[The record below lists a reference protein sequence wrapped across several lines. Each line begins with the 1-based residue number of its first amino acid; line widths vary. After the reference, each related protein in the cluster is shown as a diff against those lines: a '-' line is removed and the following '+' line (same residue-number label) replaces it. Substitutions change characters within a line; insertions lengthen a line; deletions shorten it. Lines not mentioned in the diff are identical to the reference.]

1 MTPRSAAFGS
11 TFQRMM
17 SKCCCVFGG
26 CLPPPFAWLAKIH
39 LSHTPIIDSVAVIAV
54 VIPSED
60 EIGANSAI
68 ESWHVEQ
75 VHKLMTMKDQH
86 GAFPRQLPDEPPSE
100 VAQAI
105 STFLQGA
112 HGEHPNVQVT
122 ITATPISDPT
132 SFDHQYATKFFTP
145 TVINYIAHS
154 TNMKRQRHR
163 PEEDN
168 MEGYGICL
176 FNMGDQKQMQVIY
189 DMVLLSEAMG
199 EDDDFEERHQ
209 LEKDAHLTPLENTLE
224 KSISAANSVLREM
237 KYMEKREQ
245 RMRQTA
251 EAINT
256 RVRWFSYFSVAVLLG
271 VTYIQVSYLK
281 RYFKKKKLM

>member
-1 MTPRSAAFGS
+1 
-11 TFQRMM
+11 MM
-17 SKCCCVFGG
+17 SKCTAANPDDWYSPQTSFC
-26 CLPPPFAWLAKIH
+26 I
-39 LSHTPIIDSVAVIAV
+39 SSVAVIAV

-60 EIGANSAI
+60 EIGANSEI

-75 VHKLMTMKDQH
+75 VHKLTKMKNEH
-86 GAFPRQLPDEPPSE
+86 SVFPRQLPDEPPSE

-105 STFLQGA
+105 STFLQGT
-112 HGEHPNVQVT
+112 HGEHPNVKIT
-122 ITATPISDPT
+122 ITGTPISDPNG
-132 SFDHQYATKFFTP
+132 FDHQYATKYFTP
-145 TVINYIAHS
+145 TVINYVAHS
-154 TNMKRQRHR
+154 TNQKRQRHR

-168 MEGYGICL
+168 MEGYGVCL

-189 DMVLLSEAMG
+189 DMVLLSEASG
-199 EDDDFEERHQ
+199 EDDVTERHA
-209 LEKDAHLTPLENTLE
+209 LEKDAHLTPLENTLDA
-224 KSISAANSVLREM
+224 SINAANAVLREM

-256 RVRWFSYFSVAVLLG
+256 RVRWFSYFSVSVLLG
-271 VTYIQVSYLK
+271 VTFIQVSYLK